1 MERNHSRGWMYS
13 VNGEY
18 PGSGCGDCFVCV
30 IGLTLACFHPVMGA
44 VSCVGAVFFL
54 VMLKGG
60 RQAAGW
66 LTFAGKLLLFSAVAN
81 PLVNHRGVTM
91 LTKVFHQWITL
102 EAVGYGITSGL
113 MLMAM
118 ILWFAYY
125 SVVMTEDKFLYL
137 FGQIAPG
144 SALLITTALQMIPKL
159 KRQLTQIW
167 ISQLLLGTKPRT
179 WREKFSAALRHMS
192 TLIGWS
198 MEDAVEQSDSMR
210 ARGYGN
216 RRRTTFHLFVFDSR
230 DLRFLLSA
238 VFLVA
243 SALPFWFVYDR
254 KRARARDLVPVA
266 LMAVLCVVG
275 RTAFAL
281 IPLPS
286 FKPVTAIV
294 VVTAL
299 AFGPEAGYLTGALA
313 GFLSNFLFGQ
323 GPWTPW

>member
-1 MERNHSRGWMYS
+1 MRYFESLH
-13 VNGEY
+13 
-18 PGSGCGDCFVCV
+18 PGCIFLYFVCV

-44 VSCVGAVFFL
+44 ISCVGAVFFL
-54 VMLKGG
+54 IMLKGG

-66 LTFAGKLLLFSAVAN
+66 LTFAGMLLLFSAVAN

-91 LTKVFHQWITL
+91 LAKVFHQWITL

-118 ILWFAYY
+118 ILWFACY

-159 KRQLTQIW
+159 KRQLTQIR
-167 ISQLLLGTKPRT
+167 ISQLLLGTEPRT

-198 MEDAVEQSDSMR
+198 MEDAVEQADSMR
-210 ARGYGN
+210 ARGYEI

-230 DLRFLLSA
+230 DLRFLLG
-238 VFLVA
+238 VLLL
-243 SALPFWFVYDR
+243 AL
-254 KRARARDLVPVA
+254 A
-266 LMAVLCVVG
+266 LCTG
-275 RTAFAL
+275 RTAGYGTMEFYPRMASVTHGAGGWTL
-281 IPLPS
+281 FVLFLVLVLLPGILEM
-286 FKPVTAIV
+286 K
-294 VVTAL
+294 
-299 AFGPEAGYLTGALA
+299 EAVRWHSYR
-313 GFLSNFLFGQ
+313 
-323 GPWTPW
+323 WMR